1 MSFSVFL
8 EFYFGISQT
17 MFGNKKPN
25 IFLQFTSILPLLTSF
40 CNLNPKPICL
50 SGNMTS
56 NNSQLHIFFLPA
68 LSPGHMIPVI
78 EMAKLVASR
87 GVMATIVTTAHNL
100 AFVSRTISTYSTKI
114 KIVTIKFPYAEV
126 GLPEGCEIID
136 SDTPP
141 DILFRVIKA
150 LRLLQEPMEQ
160 LLSSYQP
167 DCLVADAFF
176 SWATNSAAK
185 FNIPRLVFHVA
196 CLFSLCASHSIE
208 LYEPQKK
215 VSSDS
220 ETFII
225 PSLPG
230 EIKLTKMQLPAD
242 LPKTGVEAEYINKMV
257 KAVHESVENSYG
269 FIINSFYE
277 LEKDYVDYYRNV
289 IGRKAWHI
297 GPLSLCHADNIEEKS
312 QRGKESSI
320 AENECLKWLDSR
332 KPDSVVYVGFGSLVN
347 FSDSQL
353 MEIALGLEASEKQ
366 FIWVVKK
373 SKRNEQEK
381 EEWLP
386 EGFEKRTVVMA
397 TWPVSYEQIYT
408 EKLVTDVLKIGVS
421 VGAQTC
427 DGIVGGIIKSEAIE
441 KAVNRIMEGI
451 EAEEMRSRAKAFAKK
466 ARQSVKEGGSSYSD
480 LNSLIEELSLK
491 SLKH

>member
-1 MSFSVFL
+1 
-8 EFYFGISQT
+8 
-17 MFGNKKPN
+17 
-25 IFLQFTSILPLLTSF
+25 
-40 CNLNPKPICL
+40 
-50 SGNMTS
+50 MTS

-386 EGFEKRTVVMA
+386 EGFEKRTVGKGLIIRGWAPQLLIMDHEAVGGFVTHCGWNSTLEGVCGGVVMA

>member
-1 MSFSVFL
+1 
-8 EFYFGISQT
+8 
-17 MFGNKKPN
+17 
-25 IFLQFTSILPLLTSF
+25 
-40 CNLNPKPICL
+40 
-50 SGNMTS
+50 MTS
-56 NNSQLHIFFLPA
+56 NNSQLHIFFIPG

-87 GVMATIVTTAHNL
+87 
-100 AFVSRTISTYSTKI
+100 
-114 KIVTIKFPYAEV
+114 EV

-136 SDTPP
+136 SDTHP

-150 LRLLQEPMEQ
+150 LRLLQEPLEQ

-176 SWATNSAAK
+176 CWATNSAAK

-257 KAVHESVENSYG
+257 KAVYESVENSYG

-277 LEKDYVDYYRNV
+277 LEKDYADYYRNV

-297 GPLSLCHADNIEEKS
+297 GPLSLCHADNIEEKI

-320 AENECLKWLDSR
+320 AENDCLKWLDSK

-353 MEIALGLEASEKQ
+353 MEIALVLEASGKQ

-386 EGFEKRTVVMA
+386 EGFEKRMDGKGLIIRGWAPQLLIMDHEAVGGFVTHCGWNSTLEGVCGGVAMS
-397 TWPVSYEQIYT
+397 TGPVSYEQIYI
-408 EKLVTDVLKIGVS
+408 EKLVTDVLKIGFS
-421 VGAQTC
+421 LGAQTC
-427 DGIVGGIIKSEAIE
+427 DGIVGGTINGEVIE

-451 EAEEMRSRAKAFAKK
+451 EAEEMRSRAKAIAKK

-480 LNSLIEELSLK
+480 LNSLIKELSLK